1 MKLFE
6 EMLGKQEDRVP
17 LDIHPYMLLKCL
29 IAPAGSCRPTGLGTY
44 IPLTEKNKLEQSDE
58 YVIVYLFIPVWVM
71 HTFPF

>member
-44 IPLTEKNKLEQSDE
+44 IPLTEKTS
-58 YVIVYLFIPVWVM
+58 
-71 HTFPF
+71 